1 MDDLNSRHQTEF
13 HLKSTFWLSVTAATL
28 ILPFAF
34 YHLTHQHVGIGIGAV
49 ITSLSLYLVAWSC
62 HKKTYKTIYTF
73 VWLTPFTTLFVA
85 YLTNL
90 LGITG
95 TYWCYSTLILYYFMM
110 SERQAWIS
118 NIIFALVNIPLVW
131 HLFET
136 HEAIRF
142 TVTFSLVSAYS
153 AIFLH
158 IIAIQ
163 YSELQKMAITDKLT
177 DVYNRTLLKDSLE
190 QAIHQA
196 NRTNT
201 AFTLIIMDVDHFK
214 KINDELGHEIG
225 DHVLM
230 QLGAFLKDFLRDSDK
245 IFRIGGEEFLIL
257 LYNTDEANSVDIAEK
272 IRKGIENLS
281 LIPGR
286 AVTVSIG
293 VAGLSSVTDWKQW
306 MKTCDKNLYEAKNS
320 GRNRVAVC
328 NG

>member
-328 NG
+328 KG

>member
-1 MDDLNSRHQTEF
+1 MDDLNSRHETDF
-13 HLKSTFWLSVTAATL
+13 HLKSTFWLSVTAGTL

-34 YHLTHQHVGIGIGAV
+34 YHLTHEHVGIGIGAV
-49 ITSLSLYLVAWSC
+49 ITSLSLYLVAWLS
-62 HKKTYKTIYTF
+62 HRKTYKTIYTF
-73 VWLTPFTTLFVA
+73 IWLTPFTTFFVA

-110 SERQAWIS
+110 SERQAWMS
-118 NIIFALVNIPLVW
+118 NIIFALVNVPLVW

-142 TVTFSLVSAYS
+142 SVTFFLVSAYS

-158 IIAIQ
+158 VVARQ

-177 DVYNRTLLKDSLE
+177 SLYNRTLLSDSLE

-201 AFTLIIMDVDHFK
+201 PFTLIIMDVDHFK
-214 KINDELGHEIG
+214 KINDELGHDIG
-225 DHVLM
+225 DHVLV
-230 QLGAFLKDFLRDSDK
+230 QLGAFLKGFLRDSDK
-245 IFRIGGEEFLIL
+245 LFRIGGEEFLIL
-257 LYNTDEANSVDIAEK
+257 LYNTDEANSVGIAEK

-281 LIPGR
+281 LLPDR
-286 AVTVSIG
+286 TVTVSIG
-293 VAGLSSVTDWKQW
+293 VAGLSSVGDWKQW
-306 MKTCDKNLYEAKNS
+306 MKACDMNLYEAKNS
-320 GRNRVAVC
+320 GRNRVVVYK
-328 NG
+328 G

>member
-13 HLKSTFWLSVTAATL
+13 HLKSTYWLSVTAATL

-34 YHLTHQHVGIGIGAV
+34 YHLTHQHGGIGIGAV

-257 LYNTDEANSVDIAEK
+257 LYNTDEANSVEIAEK

-328 NG
+328 KG

>member
-281 LIPGR
+281 LIPDR
-286 AVTVSIG
+286 TVTVSIG

-306 MKTCDKNLYEAKNS
+306 MKTCDKNLYKAKNS

-328 NG
+328 KG

>member
-257 LYNTDEANSVDIAEK
+257 LYNTDEANSIDIAEK

-328 NG
+328 KG

>member
-320 GRNRVAVC
+320 GRNRVTVC
-328 NG
+328 KG

>member
-163 YSELQKMAITDKLT
+163 YNELQKMAITDKLT

-281 LIPGR
+281 LIPDR
-286 AVTVSIG
+286 TVTVSIG